1 MKRWFESP
9 RAYILLLTITLVVR
23 IATALPLQQA
33 GYMDASYAIHV
44 AENIAVGR
52 GLTEDVL
59 WNYLD
64 RPAGLPHP
72 SNLYWMPLPSFL
84 IAPFFALFG
93 ISYRV
98 AQIPFILLSLIPPLF
113 AFHLGSRVL
122 GRDDYAWVGALL
134 TIFSGFYMVY
144 WVSPDNFTPFAVTA
158 SLCLYTI
165 ACGVETNSG
174 RYYVAAGVLAGLSHL
189 ARADGILLLAA
200 VPIALLMAT
209 SSGNTS
215 FGVQASGSED
225 SPLAHHASRIT
236 DYVSRITHHVLRFTL
251 YALLGYLLVMAPW
264 FARNYLAVGMPYPS
278 AGAKTL
284 WLTSYDELFRFADD
298 LTPARYLA
306 WGLVP
311 IIESKVVAIWRSL
324 LVLSFANMLL
334 FLTPFV
340 LAGLWRLRKCIE
352 FLPFLIYGFLLFWV
366 MVLAFTFP
374 SWRGTLLH
382 SGIALLPF
390 CSVAVPSGI
399 DAAVRWVARRRRTWD
414 VSRALPVFQIGF
426 VVLAVI
432 VSFYVY
438 GGGLFGSSAGRDSP
452 LWNERDAGYSD
463 IAQWLDRNAHDEDI
477 VMAGDPASFYNVSHR
492 RAIVIPSESVDAVL
506 AAARR
511 YRASY
516 LVLDHD
522 YPRPLKDLYE
532 GRTTVQGLS
541 PTVSVRDPAGHP
553 VMLFEVIP

>member
-1 MKRWFESP
+1 MRRWFESP

-23 IATALPLQQA
+23 IATALPLHQA

-64 RPAGLPHP
+64 QPAGLPHP
-72 SNLYWMPLPSFL
+72 SNLYWMPLPSLL
-84 IAPFFALFG
+84 IAPFFVLFG

-113 AFHLGSRVL
+113 AFHLGRRVL

-158 SLCLYTI
+158 SLCLYSV
-165 ACGVETNSG
+165 ARGVETNSG

-189 ARADGILLLAA
+189 SRADGILLLAA
-200 VPIALLMAT
+200 VPIALLIAPSDIP
-209 SSGNTS
+209 SSPSSYDLTKS
-215 FGVQASGSED
+215 TFT
-225 SPLAHHASRIT
+225 HH
-236 DYVSRITHHVLRFTL
+236 VSRITHHVLRFTL
-251 YALLGYLLVMAPW
+251 YALLGYLFVMTPW
-264 FARNYLAVGMPYPS
+264 FARNYLAVGTPYPS

-311 IIESKVVAIWRSL
+311 IIESKVVAVFRSL
-324 LVLSFANMLL
+324 LVISFANMLL

-340 LAGLWRLRKCIE
+340 LIGLWRLRKCIE
-352 FLPFLIYGFLLFWV
+352 FLPFLIYSFLLFWV

-390 CSVAVPSGI
+390 CAVTVPLGI

-426 VVLAVI
+426 VVLAII
-432 VSFYVY
+432 VSFYIY

-452 LWNERDAGYSD
+452 LWNERDIGYLD
-463 IAQWLDRNAHDEDI
+463 IARWLDRNARDNDI
-477 VMAGDPASFYNVSHR
+477 VVAGDPPSFHNVSHR
-492 RAIVIPSESVDAVL
+492 RTIVIPSDSVDAVL
-506 AAARR
+506 AAARQ

-522 YPRPLKDLYE
+522 YPGPLKDLYE

-541 PTVSVRDPAGHP
+541 PVVSVRDPAGHP
-553 VMLFEVIP
+553 VILFEVIP